1 MIMFNYV
8 ALPATDFERAF
19 RFYDALTGGRV
30 RRNPDVPFP
39 MAYFV
44 DGDEQH
50 CGHLFEAAGFQPS
63 SHGALVYIR
72 VDDVDVA
79 LAVIVDA
86 GGTVTMP
93 KAFLGPG
100 KGSWARFLD
109 PEGNQLALH
118 AAS

>member
-1 MIMFNYV
+1 M
-8 ALPATDFERAF
+8 
-19 RFYDALTGGRV
+19 
-30 RRNPDVPFP
+30 
-39 MAYFV
+39 
-44 DGDEQH
+44 
-50 CGHLFEAAGFQPS
+50 
-63 SHGALVYIR
+63 YIR
-72 VDDVDVA
+72 VVDVDVT